1 MVSLSIYFSKDKSSV
16 LGLFV
21 RNLILNF
28 HDLMFEESKY
38 ISLSLTCLVS
48 SLYST
53 LIQWKSIPSL
63 LEKKKETTHM
73 DYEKEKK
80 EIFEKDE
87 PNVLHL
93 PLFYSKYNNE
103 EYYHQSRK
111 ESLNI
116 SYQKNDEEMIS
127 ILKYSS
133 ISLILQVTP
142 WRILLKR
149 RKKIRF

>member
-1 MVSLSIYFSKDKSSV
+1 M
-16 LGLFV
+16 
-21 RNLILNF
+21 
-28 HDLMFEESKY
+28 
-38 ISLSLTCLVS
+38 
-48 SLYST
+48 
-53 LIQWKSIPSL
+53 
-63 LEKKKETTHM
+63 ETQK

-87 PNVLHL
+87 PNNVLHL

-103 EYYHQSRK
+103 EFYLQSRK

-127 ILKYSS
+127 ILKYDLLLVSNSS
-133 ISLILQVTP
+133 LLVTP

-149 RKKIRF
+149 RKNTIHSSS

>member
-1 MVSLSIYFSKDKSSV
+1 MEETQKEE
-16 LGLFV
+16 
-21 RNLILNF
+21 LN
-28 HDLMFEESKY
+28 Y
-38 ISLSLTCLVS
+38 
-48 SLYST
+48 
-53 LIQWKSIPSL
+53 
-63 LEKKKETTHM
+63 ETTQKEEL

-87 PNVLHL
+87 PNNVLHL

-103 EYYHQSRK
+103 EFYLQSRK

-127 ILKYSS
+127 ILKYDHLVSKSS
-133 ISLILQVTP
+133 LLVIP

-149 RKKIRF
+149 RKKTIHS